1 MKLKRRE
8 VNVVVPIRIIHSWIY
23 LLIFFLLSAIYIAK
37 ILTDGMFDQRPT
49 FVAIVKN
56 WSMVVPLLLV
66 ITILIEELIGFVGG
80 KIMSSIMR
88 AIEKIKE
95 EREKRQELKL
105 IAERQKE
112 ARIRAEVYDD
122 LVKKGYDIK
131 DADREFDDT
140 RRDAPNSTK
149 ED

>member
-1 MKLKRRE
+1 
-8 VNVVVPIRIIHSWIY
+8 
-23 LLIFFLLSAIYIAK
+23 
-37 ILTDGMFDQRPT
+37 
-49 FVAIVKN
+49 
-56 WSMVVPLLLV
+56 
-66 ITILIEELIGFVGG
+66 
-80 KIMSSIMR
+80 MR

>member
-1 MKLKRRE
+1 
-8 VNVVVPIRIIHSWIY
+8 
-23 LLIFFLLSAIYIAK
+23 
-37 ILTDGMFDQRPT
+37 
-49 FVAIVKN
+49 
-56 WSMVVPLLLV
+56 
-66 ITILIEELIGFVGG
+66 
-80 KIMSSIMR
+80 MR
-88 AIEKIKE
+88 AIE
-95 EREKRQELKL
+95 
-105 IAERQKE
+105 ERQKE